1 MANCRQHRE
10 RATSRLRAALEEL
23 AYQSEAPIRNK
34 LLVDLARYAEEFSED
49 PEAQALVERCRKA
62 GVIA

>member
-1 MANCRQHRE
+1 M
-10 RATSRLRAALEEL
+10 RAALEEL